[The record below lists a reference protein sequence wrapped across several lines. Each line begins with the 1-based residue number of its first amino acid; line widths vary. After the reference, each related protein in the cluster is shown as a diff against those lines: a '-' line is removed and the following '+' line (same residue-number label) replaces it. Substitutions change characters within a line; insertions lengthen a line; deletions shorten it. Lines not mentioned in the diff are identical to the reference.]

1 MDPDPGKGIDVDPK
15 RGSKWIRI
23 RPNVVDLMDPDPQ
36 RCLKFQLFIKY
47 CHGLIKSALDRE
59 EEDVGWLVSLC
70 PTNAAAGDLF
80 MNAVKMMWGCG
91 SSQQI

>member
-1 MDPDPGKGIDVDPK
+1 MDPDPAKCSGFV
-15 RGSKWIRI
+15 GSGSAT
-23 RPNVVDLMDPDPQ
+23 L
-36 RCLKFQLFIKY
+36 LKIPVIYKILPWSE
-47 CHGLIKSALDRE
+47 KSALDRE
-59 EEDVGWLVSLC
+59 EEDVWWLVSLC